1 MDRTYRIKGCVCCPE
16 TVLPGTRRDFLAGA
30 AFAAASAMSGAAWA
44 QTPASKPAGGA
55 RKLIDIHHHLSPP
68 SYIPELVK
76 RNTNQRPLVEWTPEK
91 TLEIMDEAGIETSIL
106 SISEPGVWFGDDA
119 EARRLARETNDW
131 GAALIQRYPGKF
143 GLFASLPIP
152 DIDASLKEIAYAF
165 DTLKADGVC
174 MMTSYGGKYLGDP
187 SMRPVM
193 EELNRRRAV
202 VFTHPVKADCCRN
215 LIPGVGEN
223 TIELATDTARAI
235 TSLLF
240 SGTLTQFPEI
250 RFIFSHAGGTLP
262 SLTGRL
268 LAQAASPEGK
278 KALPNGPQVEL
289 RKLFYDTANAANPWA
304 MAPLLKLVAASQ
316 IVYGSDYPFRSP
328 KDTAAGMRD
337 LGFSD
342 ADLRAIERDN
352 ARRLLPRLA

>member
-1 MDRTYRIKGCVCCPE
+1 MDPSYRIKGCACCDAGG
-16 TVLPGTRRDFLAGA
+16 LPTRRAFLAGA
-30 AFAAASAMSGAAWA
+30 AATAGAALGGPAFA
-44 QTPASKPAGGA
+44 QAPDQAA
-55 RKLIDIHHHLSPP
+55 RRLIDIHHHLAPP
-68 SYIPELVK
+68 AYIPELVK
-76 RNTNQRPLVEWTPEK
+76 RQTNQRPLVEWTVEK
-91 TLEIMDEAGIETSIL
+91 TLESMDQAGIETSIL
-106 SISEPGVWFGDDA
+106 SISEPGVWFGDEA
-119 EARRLARETNDW
+119 EARRIARETNDW
-131 GAALIQRYPGKF
+131 GAALVQRRPEKF

-165 DTLKADGVC
+165 DTLKADGIC

-187 SMRPVM
+187 SMQPVM

-223 TIELATDTARAI
+223 TIELATDTARAV

-240 SGTLTQFPEI
+240 SGTLTRFPQI
-250 RFIFSHAGGTLP
+250 RFIFSHAGGTVP

-268 LAQAASPEGK
+268 LAQANSPEGK
-278 KALPNGPQVEL
+278 KALPEGPIVEL
-289 RKLFYDTANAANPWA
+289 RKLYYDTANAANPWA
-304 MAPLLKLVAASQ
+304 MAPLLKLVAPTQ

-337 LGFSD
+337 LGFTD
-342 ADLRAIERDN
+342 AELRGIERDN
-352 ARRLLPRLA
+352 ARRLLPRLV

>member
-1 MDRTYRIKGCVCCPE
+1 MDQTYRIKGCACCPNE
-16 TVLPGTRRDFLAGA
+16 GVLATRRNFLGGA
-30 AFAAASAMSGAAWA
+30 AFAAASAMSGAAWP
-44 QTPASKPAGGA
+44 QTQAAKPAT

-91 TLEIMDEAGIETSIL
+91 TLEIMDQAGIETSIL

-131 GAALIQRYPGKF
+131 GAALLHRYPGKF

-152 DIDASLKEIAYAF
+152 DIDASLTEIAYAF
-165 DTLKADGVC
+165 DTLKADGIC

-187 SMRPVM
+187 SLRPVM

-240 SGTLTQFPEI
+240 SGTLTQYPDI
-250 RFIFSHAGGTLP
+250 RFIFSHAGGTVP

-278 KALPNGPQVEL
+278 KALPNGPIVEL

-342 ADLRAIERDN
+342 ADLQAIERDN